1 MFTHTVRSLSSD
13 WLTCLG
19 HAIEVFA
26 AQIAASLCLAAGLPR
41 RKCLGFCL
49 VSAAAVGVDYL
60 WVSP

>member
-1 MFTHTVRSLSSD
+1 MFTHTVKNLSSN
-13 WLTCLG
+13 WFTCLG
-19 HAIEVFA
+19 HAMEVLA
-26 AQIAASLCLAAGLPR
+26 VQIAASLCLAAGRRR